1 MTADGPTPEDGRRP
15 KPWNSKR
22 GRARRNAA
30 AMAWGPYA
38 QHLPQPRA
46 SAAQRHHPES
56 VATAMMNFC
65 RNQRRKG

>member
-1 MTADGPTPEDGRRP
+1 
-15 KPWNSKR
+15 
-22 GRARRNAA
+22 
-30 AMAWGPYA
+30 MAWGPYA